1 MAILDIAPGRLVERL
16 GAALRLSEVELAQA
30 LDVNPRTLE
39 RWRAGTSY
47 PQHEARER
55 LSALEALAQRLT
67 DTFVTP
73 DAAGRWLHESSR
85 YLGGLTPA
93 DALRVGR
100 IDRVEAALEALDS
113 GVFV

>member
-1 MAILDIAPGRLVERL
+1 MATLDIAPGRLIEQLARVL
-16 GAALRLSEVELAQA
+16 YLSDGEIAQA
-30 LDVNPRTLE
+30 LKVNPRTLE
-39 RWRAGTSY
+39 RWKTGSNY

-55 LSALEALAQRLT
+55 LVMLELLYHHLLA
-67 DTFVTP
+67 TFTTP
-73 DAAGRWLHESSR
+73 EATGKWIHEPSR